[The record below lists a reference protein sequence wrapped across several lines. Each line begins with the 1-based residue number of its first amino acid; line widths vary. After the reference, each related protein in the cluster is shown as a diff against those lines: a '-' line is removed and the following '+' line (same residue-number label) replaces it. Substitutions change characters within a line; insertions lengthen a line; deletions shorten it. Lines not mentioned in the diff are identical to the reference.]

1 MLKRL
6 IKCNI
11 VLFILMFLLFAFTTG
26 EFNMLN
32 WSIQTRT
39 GFSIVEGLLFFISF
53 LIWID
58 D

>member
-11 VLFILMFLLFAFTTG
+11 VLFILMYFLFSFSSG
-26 EFNMLN
+26 EFNMSN

-39 GFSIVEGLLFFISF
+39 GFSVVEGLLFFISF
-53 LIWID
+53 LIWVD